1 MGNFAFCL
9 KMTIVVISQFTYF
22 LSQVNLCKESI
33 YMGFIFKPFGK
44 LKSSSSRQCKIICT
58 KHNKPSNDYSK
69 VSVNKGSGGKS
80 CMHSYTSGMCDYMI
94 KNLPAQY
101 RVNKLKENYKIRYVG
116 VCIHL
121 K

>member
-1 MGNFAFCL
+1 
-9 KMTIVVISQFTYF
+9 
-22 LSQVNLCKESI
+22 
-33 YMGFIFKPFGK
+33 MGFIFKPFGK

-69 VSVNKGSGGKS
+69 VSANKGSGGKS

-121 K
+121 KKCGAEK